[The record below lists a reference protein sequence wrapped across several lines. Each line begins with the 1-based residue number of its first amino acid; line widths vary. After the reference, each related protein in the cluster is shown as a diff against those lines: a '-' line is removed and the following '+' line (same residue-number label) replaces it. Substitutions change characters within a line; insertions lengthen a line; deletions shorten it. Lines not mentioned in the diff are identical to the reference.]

1 MATMEQRQTMKT
13 ARVPYPYAAKGK
25 RNLNKIEIH
34 DKMPANYNNIQKDD
48 SSNEIEIFGPSD
60 ESKVS
65 LGFDPCCG
73 SGAQALDTC

>member
-1 MATMEQRQTMKT
+1 MIKCH
-13 ARVPYPYAAKGK
+13 
-25 RNLNKIEIH
+25 RNTK
-34 DKMPANYNNIQKDD
+34 NIQKDY
-48 SSNEIEIFGPSD
+48 SLNEIEIFGPSD